1 MKLTQ
6 FLFGGNEFLCAI
18 FVDMTREKDQ
28 NDNELLL
35 LLREGDKDAFTAI
48 YNRYYHFL
56 YLIANK
62 YLKNSFMAEDIVQS
76 TFLKLWEMHRV
87 VTIQISLKNF
97 LYTILKHKVL
107 NEIRNNNTAIEK
119 NYELAKMLPES
130 DDELL
135 IQIEN
140 KEMLNLFYQTINQL
154 SEQKKQVCL
163 LKLRG
168 NLSNQEIADLMHISV
183 PTVKTHYA
191 QAVKLLQARLSR
203 M

>member
-1 MKLTQ
+1 
-6 FLFGGNEFLCAI
+6 
-18 FVDMTREKDQ
+18 MTREKDQ